1 MKNIL
6 YLSSPEFSILQS
18 AENGENKRLEFGMKS
33 KPRKWEIAESV
44 AK

>member
-6 YLSSPEFSILQS
+6 YLSSPEFSILLS
-18 AENGENKRLEFGMKS
+18 PENGENKSPEFGMKS
-33 KPRKWEIAESV
+33 KARKWEIAERI